1 MDNRTSL
8 FKTKEELFDKIDEI
22 VNKTTIDLKE
32 TPIVII
38 KTLIDE
44 MKKVINKRFDS
55 DNTDESNK
63 ELMEKAMEISST
75 ISILSAVDEQVTN
88 MLFSMIYEVSR
99 MLNIDSMKA
108 TESLLKERVIASG
121 LQLV

>member
-1 MDNRTSL
+1 MNNRTSS

-22 VNKTTIDLKE
+22 ANKTTIDLKE

-44 MKKVINKRFDS
+44 MKKTINKRFDS

-63 ELMEKAMEISST
+63 EFMEKAMEISST
-75 ISILSAVDEQVTN
+75 ISILSAVDDQVTRV
-88 MLFSMIYEVSR
+88 LFAMMSETFRV
-99 MLNIDSMKA
+99 LNIDGVKITKSMLNEK
-108 TESLLKERVIASG
+108 TLNSG
-121 LQLV
+121 L

>member
-1 MDNRTSL
+1 MNNRTSS

>member
-108 TESLLKERVIASG
+108 TESLLKDRVIASG